1 MGITDQQ
8 VRDAEEAVVSKEAE
22 LKDLSDKMEIMKVRA
37 DRFILN

>member
-1 MGITDQQ
+1 MVITDQQ
-8 VRDAEEAVVSKEAE
+8 VKAVEDDVASKEAE

>member
-8 VRDAEEAVVSKEAE
+8 VRDAEEAVASKEAE

-37 DRFILN
+37 DSFILN

>member
-8 VRDAEEAVVSKEAE
+8 VRDAEEAVASKEAE

>member
-8 VRDAEEAVVSKEAE
+8 VRDTEEAVASKEAE

-37 DRFILN
+37 DSFILN